1 MASRAPMARQHD
13 QQRRSP
19 SSVASPPDD
28 FNEGGG
34 MAASDVKH
42 ATPPP
47 PQTKSKKS
55 NNNNNN
61 VNVITSSSRTHPE
74 MVVDARVL
82 DELLLVCSVIG
93 STTLITDPITGGT
106 REEFVP
112 VTDCLNWLQ
121 DLQRALRRD
130 HETYRPV
137 SLKLG
142 QWKVVCQKLLPLV
155 MSCRYDSG
163 LVMTVCKILV
173 ILTKPLSE
181 AAINAGRLTI
191 DIKNKKNSERSVGCV
206 SYYFFT

>member
-1 MASRAPMARQHD
+1 MARQHD

-34 MAASDVKH
+34 TAASDVKR

-47 PQTKSKKS
+47 PQTRSKKS
-55 NNNNNN
+55 NNSNNN
-61 VNVITSSSRTHPE
+61 VNVITSSSSRTHPE

-206 SYYFFT
+206 SYLPFFA

>member
-1 MASRAPMARQHD
+1 MVRQHD

-19 SSVASPPDD
+19 SSVASSPDD
-28 FNEGGG
+28 FSNKGGG
-34 MAASDVKH
+34 LASSDVKH
-42 ATPPP
+42 VTPPP
-47 PQTKSKKS
+47 PNAKKSKS
-55 NNNNNN
+55 NNN
-61 VNVITSSSRTHPE
+61 VTSSSRTHPE

-93 STTLITDPITGGT
+93 STTHITDPTTGHT

-173 ILTKPLSE
+173 ILTKPLSKE
-181 AAINAGRLTI
+181 AENAGRMTI
-191 DIKNKKNSERSVGCV
+191 NIKNKKISER
-206 SYYFFT
+206 